1 MNQFIS
7 KQSLAVAA
15 LLLSST
21 GFAATVTVTP
31 SATIVAPGQTF
42 SLTVSGTG
50 FPDTVGATLK
60 IFFNSN
66 VSIVSPTLPGGI
78 ALAAGSPFTGGVAYS
93 GANPFPSGG
102 IFSVLAPTVG
112 TLPSGS
118 FNAFVINFVAN
129 ASGDGAAG
137 IILSDDQSDFSWT
150 DATTFLAIPVDY
162 TQASVTVQGA
172 VVPAPA
178 AVWLLGTGLLALG
191 GRRLTRKKA

>member
-1 MNQFIS
+1 MKKFIT

-15 LLLSST
+15 LLFSST
-21 GFAATVTVTP
+21 GFAATITVTP

-50 FPDTVGATLK
+50 FPETVGATLK
-60 IFFNSN
+60 LFFNSN
-66 VSIVSPTLPGGI
+66 VSVVTPTLTAGI
-78 ALAAGSPFTGGVAYS
+78 VLAAGTPFTGGIVAPSPFLS
-93 GANPFPSGG
+93 GNILS
-102 IFSVLAPTVG
+102 ILAPTVG

-118 FNAFVINFVAN
+118 FNAFVINMVAN

-137 IILSDDQSDFSWT
+137 IVLSDDQADFSWT

-162 TQASVTVQGA
+162 TQASVTVQSA

-178 AVWLLGTGLLALG
+178 ALWLLGTAVVALA
-191 GRRLTRKKA
+191 GRRLSRKAA